1 MIKNLTDNIMNRV
14 KSKFLDFRISTK
26 ISLYY
31 FLLLV
36 LSTTISSLLYQK
48 IYSDIIYNKVSSVSI
63 QTLDTITSNIDSLVD
78 TVNTY
83 SKIILFDWD
92 VQELLANATE
102 NYSYDMQRKIYEK
115 VMGIVNYT
123 PLISS
128 IYIYDNAGN
137 MYFTQKSADSALM
150 LSNITEASW
159 YKEAVNNK
167 GEYILRLNAGIE
179 NKPSKKGDYV
189 SFIRII
195 NDISTQK
202 SIGTLIIN
210 IPVESIV
217 KSYRQIVTKYGTYI
231 LLKDEKNYDIT
242 KYENLKNFNIDKL
255 IENSVIK
262 RNESTFQKVYGT
274 DYIMSYLVMPKYNW
288 KIISIMPF
296 NALSRESAIF
306 SFITFIVVLLNGL
319 LLFFGVL
326 FISRLITTPVN
337 KLLKSMKGVEKGL
350 FKKVDINIGNDEI
363 GKLKDGYNMM
373 ICEIEKLINRIV
385 EEQKIKRKAELDILQ
400 AQIKPHFLYN
410 TFDAISSL
418 ALSGR
423 NEEVYKVIKA
433 LGNYYRT
440 SLSKGN
446 EVITIIEEIETVRS
460 YLSIQK
466 IRYGDI
472 FAVKW
477 DIDERANKYKILKLI
492 LQPLVENALYHGIKP
507 KGESG
512 IISITTKYMDERLEL
527 MVEDDGV
534 GISEETIQRIMRGEK
549 YEVKSGF
556 GLRGTIE
563 RLRIFYGIDDVIKI
577 ENESGSG
584 TRVTITIPL
593 KGEIAYDG

>member
-1 MIKNLTDNIMNRV
+1 MLKNLTGSIINRV

-36 LSTTISSLLYQK
+36 LSTAISSLLYQK
-48 IYSDIIYNKVSSVSI
+48 IYSDIIYAKVSSVSI
-63 QTLDTITSNIDSLVD
+63 QTLDTITSNIYSLVD

-92 VQELLANATE
+92 VQELLANETE

-137 MYFTQKSADSALM
+137 MYFTQKSADSALV
-150 LSNITEASW
+150 LSNITETNW
-159 YKEAVNNK
+159 YKEAVDNK

-179 NKPSKKGDYV
+179 NKPSQKGDYV

-217 KSYRQIVTKYGTYI
+217 KSYRQIVTKYGIDI
-231 LLKDEKNYDIT
+231 LLKDEKNNDIT
-242 KYENLKNFNIDKL
+242 KYENLKNFDINKL
-255 IENSVIK
+255 IENSVK
-262 RNESTFQKVYGT
+262 NRNESSVQKAYGT

-296 NALSRESAIF
+296 NALSKESAIF
-306 SFITFIVVLLNGL
+306 SLITFIVVLLNGL

-326 FISRLITTPVN
+326 FISRSITTPVN

-350 FKKVDINIGNDEI
+350 FKKVELNIGNDEI

-385 EEQKIKRKAELDILQ
+385 EEQKVKRKAELDILQ

-423 NEEVYKVIKA
+423 NEEVYKVVKA

-472 FAVKW
+472 FSMKW
-477 DIDERANKYKILKLI
+477 DIDERANKYKILKLV

-512 IISITTKYMDERLEL
+512 IISVATKYTDERLEL

-534 GISEETIQRIMRGEK
+534 GISEATIQRIMSGEK

-563 RLRIFYGIDDVIKI
+563 RLRIFYGVDDVIKI
-577 ENESGSG
+577 ENENGSG

-593 KGEIAYDG
+593 KGENADDG

>member
-1 MIKNLTDNIMNRV
+1 MINRV

-36 LSTTISSLLYQK
+36 LSTAISSLLYQK
-48 IYSDIIYNKVSSVSI
+48 IYSDIIYAKVSSVSI
-63 QTLDTITSNIDSLVD
+63 QTLDTITSNIYSLVD

-92 VQELLANATE
+92 VQELLANETE

-137 MYFTQKSADSALM
+137 MYFTQKSADSALV
-150 LSNITEASW
+150 LSNITETNW
-159 YKEAVNNK
+159 YKEAVDNK

-179 NKPSKKGDYV
+179 NKPSQKGDYV

-217 KSYRQIVTKYGTYI
+217 KSYRQIVTKYGIDI
-231 LLKDEKNYDIT
+231 LLKDEKNNDIT
-242 KYENLKNFNIDKL
+242 KYENLKNFDINKL
-255 IENSVIK
+255 IENSVK
-262 RNESTFQKVYGT
+262 NRNESSVQKAYGT

-296 NALSRESAIF
+296 NALSKESAIF
-306 SFITFIVVLLNGL
+306 SLITFIVVLLNGL

-326 FISRLITTPVN
+326 FISRSITTPVN

-350 FKKVDINIGNDEI
+350 FKKVELNIGNDEI

-385 EEQKIKRKAELDILQ
+385 EEQKVKRKAELDILQ

-423 NEEVYKVIKA
+423 NEEVYKVVKA

-472 FAVKW
+472 FSMKW
-477 DIDERANKYKILKLI
+477 DIDERANKYKILKLV

-512 IISITTKYMDERLEL
+512 IISVATKYTDERLEL

-534 GISEETIQRIMRGEK
+534 GISEATIQRIMSGEK

-563 RLRIFYGIDDVIKI
+563 RLRIFYGVDDVIKI
-577 ENESGSG
+577 ENENGSG

-593 KGEIAYDG
+593 KGENADDG

>member
-1 MIKNLTDNIMNRV
+1 MIKNITDNIINRV

-26 ISLYY
+26 ITLYY

-48 IYSDIIYNKVSSVSI
+48 IYSDIIYAKVSSVSI

-92 VQELLANATE
+92 IQELLVNATE

-137 MYFTQKSADSALM
+137 RYFTQKSADSAVI
-150 LSNITEASW
+150 LSNITETSW
-159 YKEAVNNK
+159 YKEAANNK

-210 IPVESIV
+210 IPVEAIV

-231 LLKDEKNYDIT
+231 LLKDEKNNDIT
-242 KYENLKNFNIDKL
+242 KYENLKNFDINKL
-255 IENSVIK
+255 IEDSVKKWNNSTI
-262 RNESTFQKVYGT
+262 QKVNGT
-274 DYIMSYLVMPKYNW
+274 DYIISYLVMPKYDW

-296 NALSRESAIF
+296 NVLLKESAIF

-319 LLFFGVL
+319 LLFFGAL
-326 FISRLITTPVN
+326 FISRLITTPVK

-350 FKKVDINIGNDEI
+350 FKMVDLKIGNDEI
-363 GKLKDGYNMM
+363 GKLKDGYNIM
-373 ICEIEKLINRIV
+373 ICEIEKLIDRIV
-385 EEQKIKRKAELDILQ
+385 EEQKVKRKAELDILQ

-446 EVITIIEEIETVRS
+446 EVITIIEEIETVRN

-466 IRYGDI
+466 VRYGDI

-534 GISEETIQRIMRGEK
+534 GISDATIQRIMRGEN
-549 YEVKSGF
+549 YEVKPGF

-577 ENESGSG
+577 ENKNGSG
-584 TRVTITIPL
+584 TRVTITIPV
-593 KGEIAYDG
+593 KGEIVDVG